1 MDNIKITMP
10 EVSNTAASIRSL
22 STQLDEILSSCLN
35 SMNELSSIWLSEGAD
50 TIIERFKKFSN
61 RFTLESD
68 TIEEYCKFLD
78 LTAQSY
84 DSIESTI
91 TSNASSFE

>member
-10 EVSNTAASIRSL
+10 EVSNTSAAIRNFNV
-22 STQLDEILSSCLN
+22 QLDDILSSCLQA
-35 SMNELSSIWLSEGAD
+35 MNELSSIWQSEGAE
-50 TIIERFKKFSN
+50 TIIDRFKKFSN

-84 DSIESTI
+84 DSVESTI

>member
-1 MDNIKITMP
+1 MDNIKITMS
-10 EVSNTAASIRSL
+10 EVQNTSSAIR
-22 STQLDEILSSCLN
+22 TYNVQLDDILSSCL
-35 SMNELSSIWLSEGAD
+35 STMNELSSVWQSEGAE
-50 TIIERFKKFSN
+50 TIVDRFKKFSS